1 LQDISLHS
9 GMLKGKLFFYS
20 LCLVAL
26 LIPFD
31 LTITKLFITIAFF
44 LWISSSWKCVKF
56 EWPLYGKFFLLF
68 ASLYLINFPGLI
80 LTEDMEAGFLRLE
93 SRLSY
98 LVFPLLILF
107 SNLDR
112 AQLRAICYS
121 FIAGIT
127 ICSLICLSSALYV
140 VYQTEPALRAFE
152 QITYLDLLDVL
163 DLHPSFICVFVSFAI
178 FFLFYDLSTHAV
190 TTVQRTLLITLTAYL
205 CIFNFLLQ
213 SRAPLAAFVFIVVA
227 FVLVLILRSRANFK
241 LLLTSGIV
249 LLLVVTAVAVNTKS
263 IASRF
268 ELSFGKLPEI
278 VMKPDS
284 LLSNE
289 SMPTQSTIYHLRSWY
304 CATHLL
310 SDYHFFTGHGSGDE
324 KDVLQPC
331 YESHG
336 WLIMA
341 GERQNAHNEYF
352 SALLRAG
359 ILELLLLL
367 GCLFIPAVIA
377 FRQRSYLYVAFL
389 LMWMATFVFNT
400 LNLQSA
406 LFFFAMFNAI
416 LCRMMMQDRVAT
428 VAQSE
433 NKLK

>member
-31 LTITKLFITIAFF
+31 LMITKLIISIAFVF
-44 LWISSSWKCVKF
+44 WLLSSWKCIRS
-56 EWPLYGKFFLLF
+56 EWPIYGKFVLLF
-68 ASLYLINFPGLI
+68 ASLYLINIPGLI
-80 LTEDMEAGFLRLE
+80 MTEDMEAGFLRLE

-98 LVFPLLILF
+98 LVFPLLILL
-107 SNLDR
+107 SDLDR
-112 AQLRAICYS
+112 QQLRTICYS
-121 FIAGIT
+121 FIAGISL
-127 ICSLICLSSALYV
+127 CSLICLAAALYN
-140 VYQTEPALRAFE
+140 VYHTDPAHRTFE
-152 QITYLDLLDVL
+152 QITYIDLLKVL

-178 FFLFYDLSTHAV
+178 FYLFYDLYTYAA
-190 TTVQRTLLITLTAYL
+190 TTIRRILLITLTAYL
-205 CIFNFLLQ
+205 CVFNFLLQ
-213 SRAPLAAFVFIVVA
+213 SRAPLAAFVFIVIA
-227 FVLVLILRSRANFK
+227 FVIVLICQSKASLK
-241 LLLTSGIV
+241 LLLISSIV
-249 LLLVVTAVAVNTKS
+249 LLIVIMAFVVNNKS
-263 IASRF
+263 IVSRF
-268 ELSFGKLPEI
+268 ELKFGQVPEI

-284 LLSNE
+284 LLINE

-304 CATHLL
+304 CSIQLL
-310 SDYHFFTGHGSGDE
+310 SDYHLFTGHGSGDE

-336 WLIMA
+336 WLVMA

-367 GCLFIPAVIA
+367 ACLIIPA
-377 FRQRSYLYVAFL
+377 FLGLRYRTYLYVAFL
-389 LMWMATFVFNT
+389 LIWMATFVFNT

-406 LFFFAMFNAI
+406 LFFFAMFNAV
-416 LCRMMMQDRVAT
+416 LFRMMMQERSALT
-428 VAQSE
+428 AQPE
-433 NKLK
+433 NKPR